1 MHLLQ
6 NILLLK
12 LFPFLY
18 SRDITSDSM
27 FYIYCKREG
36 KAIEMFLMKDS
47 PWISMSICIFEPDYK
62 FAFAGVLCLSTEH
75 PLLPLLSNMDIGAG
89 LLPYVSE
96 WATSTD
102 LHVLFVCNADTTIQ
116 RASLVE
122 GCGANMCDAQHQ
134 PKERCCA
141 LSAGVPPK
149 QVLRCVISSKAGGIS
164 KSKFQLASWTSYF
177 VSNDAM
183 KVGYIYLQSLS
194 AFFIIIYCI
203 LTRNI

>member
-1 MHLLQ
+1 M
-6 NILLLK
+6 
-12 LFPFLY
+12 
-18 SRDITSDSM
+18 DITSDSM

-47 PWISMSICIFEPDYK
+47 P
-62 FAFAGVLCLSTEH
+62 CLSTEH
-75 PLLPLLSNMDIGAG
+75 PLLPLSNMDIGAG

-102 LHVLFVCNADTTIQ
+102 LHVLFVCNADITIQ

-194 AFFIIIYCI
+194 AFFHYYI
-203 LTRNI
+203 LHSYKKHLKYPIQYVRFC